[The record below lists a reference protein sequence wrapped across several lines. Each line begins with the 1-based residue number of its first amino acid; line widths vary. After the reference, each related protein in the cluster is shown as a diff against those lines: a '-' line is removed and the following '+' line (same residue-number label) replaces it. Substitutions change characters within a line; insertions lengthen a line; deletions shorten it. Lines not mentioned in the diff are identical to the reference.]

1 MSWNWVDTLAIACFC
16 LPLLSGLRDGLIAG
30 LLKTGFLLAG
40 VLLGIPFASKLA
52 VELGTFLPA
61 SLRMVAS
68 FLIIV
73 TACWLLG
80 RAVAWVW
87 QTTLGFTPLGWID
100 RLLGVVLGVVK
111 GILFAVGM
119 MAMLLFAFPSSSV
132 RRSVE
137 GSFLGNRALFGHWPA
152 VVGWIVTRLP
162 R

>member
-1 MSWNWVDTLAIACFC
+1 MSWNWVDTLALACFC
-16 LPLLSGLRDGLIAG
+16 IPLLSGLRDGLIAG

-40 VLLGIPFASKLA
+40 VLLGIPFAPKVA

-61 SLRMVAS
+61 SLRMVSA
-68 FLIIV
+68 FLLIV
-73 TACWLLG
+73 AACWLLG

-100 RLLGVVLGVVK
+100 RLLGVLLGVVK
-111 GILFAVGM
+111 GLLFAVGM
-119 MAMLLFAFPSSSV
+119 MAMLLFAFPSVSV
-132 RRSVE
+132 QQAVE
-137 GSFLGNRALFGHWPA
+137 RSFLGNRALSGHWPA